1 MDYYGN
7 MDYYEK
13 KIMKCKDSEK
23 KVWILDG
30 SEDGFMMFQTKTE
43 LINHFL
49 GCTKRIRNISITD
62 AKALIKKEFD
72 EIKKEIK
79 MEEKN

>member
-23 KVWILDG
+23 KVWILDD
-30 SEDGFMMFQTKTE
+30 EDGFKMFQTKTE
-43 LINHFL
+43 LIRYLL
-49 GCTKRIRNISITD
+49 GDSSQIRNISITD
-62 AKALIKKEFD
+62 AKALVKKEFD
-72 EIKKEIK
+72 E
-79 MEEKN
+79 MEEN